1 MDHLNEL
8 SNHAVQGGEI
18 LFTLG
23 AIFLVG
29 LVAHELGKRTGIP
42 RVTILLLTGALA
54 SPNALDLVPSVMHG
68 WFPFVSQIALCMV
81 GFLLGEQFVYRTLIK
96 SGKVVWAITVSESL
110 GAALVVFTVLYLLD
124 VPIVVAILLASIA
137 PASAPAATIDVV
149 RETHVSGD
157 LPKVLLRVVAI
168 DDFFGILIF
177 ALCLSVVEFLTG
189 TSNFYDEMLHS
200 LWEIGGAVFI
210 GCVVGWPMAKLT
222 GRLAKGEPLLIE
234 ALGFVL
240 LTGGI
245 AELLGASYLLASI
258 VLGAM
263 VANFASHHQ
272 RPFHAIEGISTPLL
286 IIFFLMAGF
295 QFDMSHLKTIGMI
308 GGAYILARSAG
319 LVMGGYIGANL
330 GGANPIVR
338 KYIGWCLLPQA
349 GVALGL
355 ALMATERF
363 PEYSSQI
370 LSLLVGT
377 TVVFELFGPV
387 ITRFSLIQANKVQKR
402 KKSEK
407 TVASND

>member
-1 MDHLNEL
+1 MDHIQEF
-8 SNHAVQGGEI
+8 SNNISLGGVI

-54 SPNALDLVPSVMHG
+54 SPNALDLVPPIMHS

-81 GFLLGEQFVYRTLIK
+81 GFLLGEQFVYRTLMK

-124 VPIVVAILLASIA
+124 VPIVVAILLAGIA

-149 RETHVSGD
+149 KETHVSGD

-177 ALCLSVVEFLTG
+177 ALCISIVEFLSG
-189 TSNFYDEMLHS
+189 TSNFYDELLHS
-200 LWEIGGAVFI
+200 FWEIGGAVLI
-210 GCVVGWPMAKLT
+210 GCVIGWPMAKLT
-222 GRLAKGEPLLIE
+222 GRLSKGEPLLIE

-245 AELLGASYLLASI
+245 AELSGSSYLLASI

-295 QFDMSHLKTIGMI
+295 QFDITQLHTIGFI
-308 GGAYILARSAG
+308 GGAYILARSFG
-319 LVMGGYIGANL
+319 LIMGGYIGANL
-330 GGANPIVR
+330 GGADPVVK

-355 ALMATERF
+355 ALMATEKY
-363 PEYSSQI
+363 PEYSSEI

-377 TVVFELFGPV
+377 TVIFELFGPV
-387 ITRFSLIQANKVQKR
+387 ITRFSLINAR
-402 KKSEK
+402 KYQSSVKQH
-407 TVASND
+407 D